1 MARINPPALEDAPAE
16 TQPVLEKFVKRFGF
30 VPNLFR
36 LMSMNPNVL
45 AAFMGIQ
52 GNLAKTMDLKT
63 IEAMGMVVSEGSG
76 CDYCLATHTY
86 LGTRFGKAAA
96 EEMVANRYGKSSD
109 PKIAAAIL
117 FAKSIADKRGKVSD
131 KELADIRAAGFSD
144 ADIIAI
150 AGLTAQFLMTNFMN
164 NVSQIDVDF
173 PAAGKA
179 A

>member
-1 MARINPPALEDAPAE
+1 MARINPPVPEDAPAE
-16 TQPVLEKFVKRFGF
+16 AHTALETFKKRFGF

-45 AAFMGIQ
+45 AAFMSIQ
-52 GNLAKTMDLKT
+52 GNLAKTMNLKT
-63 IEAMGMVVSEGSG
+63 IEAMGMAVSEGSG

-86 LGTRFGKAAA
+86 IGTHFGKAPP
-96 EEMVANRYGKSSD
+96 EEMAANRYGRSSD

-117 FAKSIADKRGKVSD
+117 FARSVADKRGKVSD

-150 AGLTAQFLMTNFMN
+150 VGLTAQFLMTNFLN

-173 PAAGKA
+173 PAADKA